1 MKVTLTF
8 DNGPSP
14 EGTTDQVLK
23 LLDAR
28 GIKATFFVTGE
39 QMSRPGARA
48 LAERA
53 HAQGHWIGNH
63 TFSHTIIFGDNGT
76 PDSPHDE
83 IGVTQDLLGGLVHR
97 DRLFRP
103 YGGGG
108 IIGPKLLSPQAV
120 DYLTSGGYSMVL
132 WNSVPRDW
140 EGDAAWVDRCI
151 EDVQGQDWSVVVVH
165 DLPTGAMDHLPRL
178 LDRLE
183 DVGAVLVQDFP
194 TSCVPIRRGVI
205 QGDISGMVTEPSGHH
220 AS

>member
-28 GIKATFFVTGE
+28 GIKATFFVTG
-39 QMSRPGARA
+39 QQIRRPGGRV

-53 HAQGHWIGNH
+53 HAEGHWIGNH
-63 TFSHTIIFGDNGT
+63 TFSHTVIFGDNGT
-76 PDSPHDE
+76 PESPRDE
-83 IGVTQDLLGGLVHR
+83 IGVTQDLLDGLVHR
-97 DRLFRP
+97 DKFFRP

-108 IIGPKLLSPQAV
+108 IIGPKLLSPHAV
-120 DYLTSGGYSMVL
+120 DYLTAGGFSMVL

-140 EGDAAWVDRCI
+140 EGDAAWIDRCI
-151 EDVQGQDWSVVVVH
+151 DDVQRKDWSVVVVH

-178 LDRLE
+178 LDRLDE
-183 DVGAVLVQDFP
+183 IGAEHVQDFP
-194 TSCVPIRRGVI
+194 ASCVPIRRGAI
-205 QGDISGMVTEPSGHH
+205 QADISGMVTLPLVHH
-220 AS
+220 A